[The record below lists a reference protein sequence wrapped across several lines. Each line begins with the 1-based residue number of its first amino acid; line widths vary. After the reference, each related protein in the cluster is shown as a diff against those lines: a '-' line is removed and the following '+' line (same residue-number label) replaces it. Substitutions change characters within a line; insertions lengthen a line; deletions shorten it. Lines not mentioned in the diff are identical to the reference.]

1 MAPLRYF
8 RLVLVGKALTCLLN
22 IWLFQHSY
30 LAIASIPGRFGFL
43 TSEFSG
49 LDIPWGR
56 EFIKPCDAPW
66 WFICI
71 NGMWFKCVGG
81 ALYPLAKR
89 GDLSILGSSKSL
101 NGKIWLK
108 LNYWKVSFAGKIMST
123 FNLSLHLASLL
134 QILSKA
140 SDQKIIERFWE
151 WFHAFKLKKLTEN
164 AS

>member
-1 MAPLRYF
+1 
-8 RLVLVGKALTCLLN
+8 
-22 IWLFQHSY
+22 
-30 LAIASIPGRFGFL
+30 
-43 TSEFSG
+43 
-49 LDIPWGR
+49 
-56 EFIKPCDAPW
+56 
-66 WFICI
+66 
-71 NGMWFKCVGG
+71 MWFKCVGG